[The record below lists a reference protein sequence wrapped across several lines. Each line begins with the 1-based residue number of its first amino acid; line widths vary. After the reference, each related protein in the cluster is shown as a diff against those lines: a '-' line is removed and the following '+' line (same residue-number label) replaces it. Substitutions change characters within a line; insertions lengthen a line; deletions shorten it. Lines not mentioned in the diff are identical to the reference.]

1 MQENLL
7 PIILWIGIWL
17 LFGYLIAKLYF
28 WQDIKK
34 YRKDAVKQSK
44 AVTLGY
50 VNEKL
55 APLLPNF
62 PYNYKDLMFLGKWV
76 DYLVFDGL
84 SSDRIKNIVFL
95 EIKSGK
101 SRLNKNEQMIKEA
114 IDAGRVKYM
123 EFRL

>member
-1 MQENLL
+1 MQETVLRM
-7 PIILWIGIWL
+7 ILWVGIGL
-17 LFGYLIAKLYF
+17 LLGYLFAKLYF

-34 YRKDAVKQSK
+34 YRQQAVKQSK

-84 SSDRIKNIVFL
+84 SSDRIKNVIFL
-95 EIKSGK
+95 EIKSWK
-101 SRLNKNEQMIKEA
+101 SKLNKNEQMIKEA
-114 IDAGRVKYM
+114 IDAGRVKYA
-123 EFRL
+123 EYRI

>member
-1 MQENLL
+1 MQETVLWM
-7 PIILWIGIWL
+7 ILWVWIGL
-17 LFGYLIAKLYF
+17 LLGYLFAKLYF

-34 YRKDAVKQSK
+34 YRQQAVKQSK

-84 SSDRIKNIVFL
+84 SSDRIKNVIFL

-114 IDAGRVKYM
+114 IDAWRVKYA
-123 EFRL
+123 EYRI

>member
-1 MQENLL
+1 MQETVLWM
-7 PIILWIGIWL
+7 ILWVWIGL
-17 LFGYLIAKLYF
+17 LFGYLFAKLYF
-28 WQDIKK
+28 RQHIRK
-34 YRKDAVKQSK
+34 YRQQAVKQSK

-76 DYLVFDGL
+76 DYLVFDWL
-84 SSDRIKNIVFL
+84 SSDRIKNIIFL
-95 EIKSGK
+95 EVKSGW

-114 IDAGRVKYM
+114 IDNWRVKYA
-123 EFRL
+123 EYRI

>member
-1 MQENLL
+1 MQETVLWM
-7 PIILWIGIWL
+7 ILWVWIGL
-17 LFGYLIAKLYF
+17 LLGYLFAKLYF

-34 YRKDAVKQSK
+34 YRQQAVKQSK

-84 SSDRIKNIVFL
+84 SSDRIKNVIFL

-114 IDAGRVKYM
+114 IDAGRVKYA
-123 EFRL
+123 EYRI

>member
-1 MQENLL
+1 MQETV
-7 PIILWIGIWL
+7 LWIMLGVGIWL
-17 LFGYLIAKLYF
+17 LFGYLFAKLHF
-28 WQDIKK
+28 WQHIKK
-34 YRKDAVKQSK
+34 YRQQAVKQSK

-76 DYLVFDGL
+76 DYLVFDWL
-84 SSDRIKNIVFL
+84 SSDRIKNIIFL
-95 EIKSGK
+95 EIKSGG

-114 IDAGRVKYM
+114 IDAGRVKYA
-123 EFRL
+123 ERRI